1 MAEVTSAYSLYNL
14 ILEVAKAA
22 KIPYYGYDAQGVAM
36 VPTNVHDFDRC
47 LNVVRNGIK
56 RFISDAPV
64 DGWKWQERVAATTF
78 GIVEV
83 TGAVDSGNATTLVD
97 LTLATDYDANDDLNG
112 YYVYDT
118 TLKIQAVITDYTTL
132 TGTITV
138 AAWLDY
144 LGNATSLVP
153 VAADVFKVTDVATV
167 AGDKSRYF
175 LPDDFGEVAG
185 DIYYAK
191 GSNVGDIEW
200 THPSDIV
207 EAVAS
212 GTSSGNPQVAAVRSI
227 LNRKWELLVHPSPSA
242 VKTVKFP
249 YRVGFAEPRAVSGM
263 AFNGS
268 TTALVTTDSHIWKIY
283 PDDYFNGWTIEVISG
298 AGQKSYAVI
307 TDFDSDDTTSA
318 VFTVAAWLAA
328 DGTSTGPPPALNS
341 AFYVT
346 DGLKHPAGQMFDIAV
361 RSAIMAE
368 TSEEFGP
375 LQYDAMGKYLQKD
388 LPDAHKLDGRMR
400 PRTVGRMKSGS
411 RGGIR
416 GSHQPGQHR
425 SWTDVT
431 YG

>member
-1 MAEVTSAYSLYNL
+1 MAEVTSAYSLYGL

-83 TGAVDSGNATTLVD
+83 TGAVDSGDATTLVD

-249 YRVGFAEPRAVSGM
+249 YRVGFDQLKAVSGV
-263 AFNGS
+263 ASSGS
-268 TTALVTTDSHIWKIY
+268 VTTLVDSSFANIY
-283 PDDYFNGWTIEVISG
+283 PDDYFNGWFISTHDG
-298 AGQKSYAVI
+298 TGENGYAVV
-307 TDFDSDDTTSA
+307 TDFTGATCT
-318 VFTVAAWLAA
+318 FTVADWLSLSDKSTAA
-328 DGTSTGPPPALNS
+328 ATDPTSNTS
-341 AFYVT
+341 YFVT
-346 DGLKHPAGQMFDIAV
+346 DGLTHPAGQMFDIAV

-425 SWTDVT
+425 RWTDVT

>member
-1 MAEVTSAYSLYNL
+1 MAEVTSAYSLYSL

-64 DGWKWQERVAATTF
+64 DGWKWQERIAEITF

-83 TGAVDSGNATTLVD
+83 TGAVDSGDATTLVD
-97 LTLATDYDANDDLNG
+97 LTLATDYDADDDLNG
-112 YYVYDT
+112 YYVYDI
-118 TLKIQAVITDYTTL
+118 TLKIQAVIIGYTTL

-153 VAADVFKVTDVATV
+153 VAADVFKVTDVKTV
-167 AGDKSRYF
+167 MGDKSRYF
-175 LPDDFGEVAG
+175 LPDDFGEEAG
-185 DIYYAK
+185 GIYYKK
-191 GSNVGDIEW
+191 GSNVGGIEW
-200 THPSDIV
+200 THPSKIV
-207 EAVAS
+207 EAAAD
-212 GTSSGNPQVAAVRSI
+212 GTSSGNPNFAAVRSI

-242 VKTVKFP
+242 AKTVKFP
-249 YRVGFAEPRAVSGM
+249 YRVGFDQLKAVSGV
-263 AFNGS
+263 ASSGS
-268 TTALVTTDSHIWKIY
+268 VTTLVDSSFANIY
-283 PDDYFNGWTIEVISG
+283 PDDYFNGWFISTHDG
-298 AGQKSYAVI
+298 TGKNGYAVV
-307 TDFDSDDTTSA
+307 TDFIGATCT
-318 VFTVAAWLAA
+318 FTVADWLSLSDKSTAA
-328 DGTSTGPPPALNS
+328 ATDPTSNTS
-341 AFYVT
+341 YFVT
-346 DGLKHPAGQMFDIAV
+346 DGLTHPAGQMFDIAI

-368 TSEEFGP
+368 TAEEFGQ
-375 LQYDAMGKYLQKD
+375 LSYDAMGKYMQKD

-416 GSHQPGQHR
+416 GQHHPRQSR
-425 SWTDVT
+425 SWSDVS
-431 YG
+431 YD

>member
-83 TGAVDSGNATTLVD
+83 TGAVDSGDATTLVD
-97 LTLATDYDANDDLNG
+97 LTLATDYDADDDLNG

-185 DIYYAK
+185 DIYYSK
-191 GSNVGDIEW
+191 GSNVGGIEW
-200 THPSDIV
+200 IHPSDIV
-207 EAVAS
+207 EAAADGV
-212 GTSSGNPQVAAVRSI
+212 SSGNPQVAAVRSI
-227 LNRKWELLVHPSPSA
+227 LSRKWELLVHPSPSA

-249 YRVGFAEPRAVSGM
+249 YRVGFDQLKAVSGV
-263 AFNGS
+263 ASSGS
-268 TTALVTTDSHIWKIY
+268 VTTLVDSSFANIY
-283 PDDYFNGWTIEVISG
+283 PDDYFNGWFISTHDG
-298 AGQKSYAVI
+298 TGENGYAVV
-307 TDFDSDDTTSA
+307 TDFTGATCT
-318 VFTVAAWLAA
+318 FTVADWLSLSDKSTAA
-328 DGTSTGPPPALNS
+328 ATDPTSNTS
-341 AFYVT
+341 YFVT
-346 DGLKHPAGQMFDIAV
+346 DGLTHPAGQMFDIAV